1 MSKIL
6 VVSLVNTLGRRSSL
20 FYYFLDF
27 QESSVECSLTLD
39 LDVRF
44 LAGCSEAVFL
54 RMSMTAAD
62 MLAWPCVINC
72 LYTMSKD
79 VISSET
85 FRTYRAFKQTEIVE
99 HAIDKCI
106 LHVSVRKRKLLAGN
120 GLAEY
125 Q

>member
-6 VVSLVNTLGRRSSL
+6 VVSLVDTLRRRGSL
-20 FYYFLDF
+20 IYHLLDF
-27 QESSVECSLTLD
+27 QESRVECRLALD

-44 LAGCSEAVFL
+44 LACCREAVFL
-54 RMSMTAAD
+54 GMSMTAAD

-72 LYTMSKD
+72 LYTMSED

-85 FRTYRAFKQTEIVE
+85 LRTYRAFKQTETVE
-99 HAIDKCI
+99 HNVDKRI
-106 LHVSVRKRKLLAGN
+106 LHIPVRKRKRLACN
-120 GLAEY
+120 GFGEH